1 MSAKTD
7 KLKAALEA
15 RGFKNV
21 RVWYAGV
28 NDGYVYTHADDVAEL
43 PQDHLGYTFDD
54 ALAWING
61 IPNTAERFPG
71 WPGLSPD
78 RY

>member
-1 MSAKTD
+1 MSDKTD

-21 RVWYAGV
+21 TVRYVGIEE
-28 NDGYVYTHADDVAEL
+28 GYVYTHSDGPDD
-43 PQDHLGYTFDD
+43 DGLGGTFDD

-61 IPNTAERFPG
+61 IPDTAERFPG

-78 RY
+78 RC